1 VDSNLKKCV
10 GRCKGIKSLDEFTL
24 IRRGSTE
31 RKAQCK
37 ACLSQVKREQRAR
50 AKIPYVRPQI
60 VLSEAAMIINNA
72 TRVIHESKAAEM
84 RRM

>member
-1 VDSNLKKCV
+1 MGSNLKKCV
-10 GRCKGIKSLDEFTL
+10 GHCKGIKSLDEFTL

-50 AKIPYVRPQI
+50 AKMPYVRPEI
-60 VLSEAAMIINNA
+60 VLSESAIIINNA
-72 TRVIHESKAAEM
+72 TRAIHEQANQGS
-84 RRM
+84 